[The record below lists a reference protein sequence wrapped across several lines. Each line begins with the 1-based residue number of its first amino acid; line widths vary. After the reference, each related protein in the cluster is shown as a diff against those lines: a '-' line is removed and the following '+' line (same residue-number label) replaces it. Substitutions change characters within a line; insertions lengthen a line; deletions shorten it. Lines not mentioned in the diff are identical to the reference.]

1 MSLGKKKIKIE
12 VEDAEGDKYNL
23 SLEGNMSKEK
33 VMKVME
39 LMEAINNGKS
49 EPTEFNSYHMSNQAQ
64 ENLNSLSSKI
74 WRIVEGKFPFTSFTS
89 TDILDMYTEEYNE
102 PIKLDVIATYLSRYH
117 KKEKLLRSKG
127 GKEWIYKLY
136 NFPKSALTQDSAQDK
151 PRSAVH
157 GFETMF
163 KDLHA
168 KNLNN

>member
-49 EPTEFNSYHMSNQAQ
+49 EPTEFNNYHTSNQAQ

-117 KKEKLLRSKG
+117 KKGKLLRSKG

-136 NFPKSALTQDSAQDK
+136 KQSGLTRDSAQDK
-151 PRSAVH
+151 PRSAVE

>member
-33 VMKVME
+33 VMNVME

-49 EPTEFNSYHMSNQAQ
+49 EPTEFNNYHTPNQLQ
-64 ENLNSLSSKI
+64 QNLNSLSSKI
-74 WRIVEGKFPFTSFTS
+74 WWIVESKFPFTSFTS
-89 TDILDMYTEEYNE
+89 TDILEMYSDEYNE

-117 KKEKLLRSKG
+117 KKGKLLRSKG

-136 NFPKSALTQDSAQDK
+136 KQSGLTQDPIHDK
-151 PRSAVH
+151 PRPAMQ
-157 GFETMF
+157 GFETNF

>member
-33 VMKVME
+33 VMKEME
-39 LMEAINNGKS
+39 LMEAINDGKS
-49 EPTEFNSYHMSNQAQ
+49 EPTEFNNYHTPNQLQ
-64 ENLNSLSSKI
+64 QNLNSLSSKI
-74 WRIVEGKFPFTSFTS
+74 WWIVESKFPFTSFTS
-89 TDILDMYTEEYNE
+89 TDILEMYTDEYNE
-102 PIKLDVIATYLSRYH
+102 PIKLDVIATYLSRYE
-117 KKEKLLRSKG
+117 KKGKLLRSKG

-136 NFPKSALTQDSAQDK
+136 KQSGLTQDPIQDK
-151 PRSAVH
+151 PRPAVQ
-157 GFETMF
+157 GFETIF

>member
-12 VEDAEGDKYNL
+12 LEDEEGDKYNL

-39 LMEAINNGKS
+39 LMDSINSTKSQPNEYNG
-49 EPTEFNSYHMSNQAQ
+49 YHTSTQTQ
-64 ENLNSLSSKI
+64 ENPSSLSSKI
-74 WRIVEGKFPFTSFTS
+74 WRIVQSKFPFTSFTS
-89 TDILDMYTEEYNE
+89 TDILEMYTDEYNE

-117 KKEKLLRSKG
+117 KKGKLLRSKG

-136 NFPKSALTQDSAQDK
+136 KQSGLTRDSAQDK
-151 PRSAVH
+151 PRSAVE

>member
-39 LMEAINNGKS
+39 LMEAINDGKS
-49 EPTEFNSYHMSNQAQ
+49 EPTEFNNYHTPNQLQ
-64 ENLNSLSSKI
+64 QNLNSLSSKI
-74 WRIVEGKFPFTSFTS
+74 WWIVESKFPFTSFTS
-89 TDILDMYTEEYNE
+89 TDILEMYSDEYNE
-102 PIKLDVIATYLSRYH
+102 PIKLDVIATYLSRYE
-117 KKEKLLRSKG
+117 KKGKLLRSKG

-136 NFPKSALTQDSAQDK
+136 KQSGLTQDPIHDK
-151 PRSAVH
+151 PRPAMQ
-157 GFETMF
+157 GFETNF

>member
-1 MSLGKKKIKIE
+1 MISGKKKIKIE

-39 LMEAINNGKS
+39 LIDAINVGKS
-49 EPTEFNSYHMSNQAQ
+49 EPAEYNYHTPNQMQ
-64 ENLNSLSSKI
+64 ENMSSLSSKI
-74 WRIVEGKFPFTSFTS
+74 WSIVENKFPFTSFTS
-89 TDILDMYTEEYNE
+89 TDILEMYTDEYNE

-117 KKEKLLRSKG
+117 KKAKLLRNKG
-127 GKEWIYKLY
+127 GKEWIYKVY
-136 NFPKSALTQDSAQDK
+136 RQSGLTQPSAQDK
-151 PRSAVH
+151 QRSSPH
-157 GFETMF
+157 SFETVY

>member
-1 MSLGKKKIKIE
+1 LGLGKKKIKIE

-39 LMEAINNGKS
+39 LMEAINIGKS
-49 EPTEFNSYHMSNQAQ
+49 EPTEFNNYHTSNQVQ

-74 WRIVEGKFPFTSFTS
+74 WRIVESKFPFTSFTS
-89 TDILDMYTEEYNE
+89 TDVLDMYTDEYKE

-117 KKEKLLRSKG
+117 NKGKLLRSKG

-136 NFPKSALTQDSAQDK
+136 KQSGLTQDSTQDK
-151 PRSAVH
+151 PRPAVQ
-157 GFETMF
+157 GFDTIF

>member
-49 EPTEFNSYHMSNQAQ
+49 EPTEFNNFHSSNQVQ

-74 WRIVEGKFPFTSFTS
+74 WWIVESKFPFTSFTS
-89 TDILDMYTEEYNE
+89 TDILEMYTDEYNE

-136 NFPKSALTQDSAQDK
+136 KQSGLTQDPIQDK
-151 PRSAVH
+151 PRPAVQ